1 MAAADAAEMRLAAA
15 RVAQSP
21 ALLALAN
28 ARTHAASSPAAFAAF
43 VATTAAAKTTKGS
56 RRLGSLSTRASTA
69 TTTAAAAAAAGGG
82 VPPAAPD
89 AAPFL
94 EEVSNRYANTIA
106 LAKVVGD
113 CDTVMQS
120 LLERGDVRA
129 REGDL
134 HGAAADWGACL
145 DELSGCYPK
154 LQTQNFNPITRT
166 LNPKS

>member
-69 TTTAAAAAAAGGG
+69 AAAAAAAAAGGDA
-82 VPPAAPD
+82 PPAAPD

-166 LNPKS
+166 LNPKP